1 MKGLRISLLMAV
13 LVGGLTLT
21 SSLMLSKPE
30 YAKKEGN
37 KKCTYCHVKAG
48 SKDLND
54 IGKCYQKNKH
64 SLEGCESKEK
74 K

>member
-1 MKGLRISLLMAV
+1 MKGLRISFLMAF
-13 LVGGLTLT
+13 LVGGLALT
-21 SSLMLSKPE
+21 SSLMLAKPE
-30 YAKKEGN
+30 YATKE
-37 KKCTYCHVKAG
+37 KQKCTYCHVKMG

-64 SLEGCESKEK
+64 SLEGCGSKEK

>member
-1 MKGLRISLLMAV
+1 MAI
-13 LVGGLTLT
+13 LVGAVTLIP
-21 SSLMLSKPE
+21 SLSLGKPE
-30 YAKKEGN
+30 YAKKEN
-37 KKCTYCHVKAG
+37 KPCTYCHVKTG

-64 SLEGCESKEK
+64 SLEGCESKGEK

>member
-1 MKGLRISLLMAV
+1 MKGIRISLWVAL

-21 SSLMLSKPE
+21 SSLILAKPE
-30 YAKKEGN
+30 YAKKE
-37 KKCTYCHVKAG
+37 KKGCTYCHVKMG